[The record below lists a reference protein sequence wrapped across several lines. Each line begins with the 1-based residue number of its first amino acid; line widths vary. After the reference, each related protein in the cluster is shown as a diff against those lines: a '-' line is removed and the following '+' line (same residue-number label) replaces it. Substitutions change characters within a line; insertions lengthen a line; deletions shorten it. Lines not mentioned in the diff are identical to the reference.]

1 MGIMTASYRLTIDL
15 EPLFENEITAVID
28 AAEDSRASILVTDRR
43 CVLLFEQPGDRD
55 AFRELWG
62 GEP

>member
-1 MGIMTASYRLTIDL
+1 MRVAAAFYRLTIDL

-43 CVLLFEQPGDRD
+43 CVLLFEQPADRD